1 MIWHVF
7 MQVTRQLS
15 QLAVVDG
22 QPPRG
27 TTAAAAAAAVPS
39 AGSGPAGSRRVAR
52 QPPPG
57 AFVRRLS
64 APGPAGGAAGEPG
77 SRKPWSYTPSFGRVG
92 GATGRVAA
100 VSSRPL

>member
-27 TTAAAAAAAVPS
+27 TTAAAVPS

-57 AFVRRLS
+57 AFMRRLS